1 MLIYNELILVE
12 TLGTLP
18 QRVGRYMKNRK
29 IGKCH
34 QNILV
39 FYKGEPKEISKIFP
53 NIQINIEDE
62 STNAQF

>member
-1 MLIYNELILVE
+1 MYLYNELILIE

-29 IGKCH
+29 MGKCH

-39 FYKGEPKEISKIFP
+39 FYKGDTKKIKDIYKELDFSS
-53 NIQINIEDE
+53 IEYDSE
-62 STNAQF
+62 DV